1 MILKSIICFCFLF
14 CGNSIIGQQFEVIQ
28 QKGDVKNAITF
39 QYLARGSY
47 YSIND
52 SLVINNDS
60 CRLAVVDE
68 NNKVFIMRPKEENG
82 QFIPQYF
89 PIPYKIQGRPGL
101 ITSSISLIHHLN
113 EERNYLIM
121 GDKYSVNITTQF
133 FEMNLDSFFYIR
145 YHWEEDT
152 INKKLLPIDG
162 NFIIISKS
170 DLFQAK
176 FFPEDRFGKDTI
188 IKIPEAEAFQ
198 FELRCEK
205 CNYERVFGDP
215 NQPDHLQGRDFIPIK
230 LKFLDSKELEV
241 ELKFIIPLLKSV
253 NPNISKAKLFDR
265 VHAYLQDIYEGKI
278 EPDNFEDWI
287 RKNNYILDDFD

>member
-1 MILKSIICFCFLF
+1 MILKNIICFSILF
-14 CGNSIIGQQFEVIQ
+14 YCNSIIGQQFEVIK
-28 QKGDVKNAITF
+28 QKGNIKNTITF
-39 QYLARGSY
+39 EYLSRGST
-47 YSIND
+47 YSKSD
-52 SLVINNDS
+52 SLVIENDS
-60 CRLAVVDE
+60 CRLAVLDE
-68 NNKVFIMRPKEENG
+68 NNKVFIMRPNEVKG

-121 GDKYSVNITTQF
+121 GDKYSVEISPQL
-133 FEMNLDSFFYIR
+133 FEMNKDSFFYIR

-152 INKKLLPIDG
+152 INKELPIDG
-162 NFIIISKS
+162 NFIIITKS
-170 DLFQAK
+170 DLFQTK

-188 IKIPEAEAFQ
+188 ITIPEDEAFQ
-198 FELRCEK
+198 FEFRCEK
-205 CNYERVFGDP
+205 CDHGRIFFDP
-215 NQPDHLQGRDFIPIK
+215 SQPDHLQGREFVPIK

-241 ELKFIIPLLKSV
+241 ELKFIIPTLKSV

-265 VHAYLQDIYEGKI
+265 VHAYLQERYEGKI

-287 RKNNYILDDFD
+287 RENNYILDDFD